1 MELISVNCNHCGAP
15 LEVGANARFVTC
27 TFCNSQLEVKRSESA
42 VFTEEITRIAD
53 NTQQMAGSLEVI
65 ELQNEIERLDREW
78 IAGNP
83 VSFDKHGRPI
93 GQTTTGGAV
102 FGLMFSIF
110 FAIVA
115 FSMAGFAA
123 SNGAPGIFALVP
135 VGMGIFALVA
145 GFMGIGK
152 ANVYQERKNEYER
165 HRASMVERLEAKRLK

>member
-1 MELISVNCNHCGAP
+1 M
-15 LEVGANARFVTC
+15 NARFVTC

-53 NTQQMAGSLEVI
+53 NTQQMAGSLEII

-93 GQTTTGGAV
+93 DRTSTAGSV

-152 ANVYQERKNEYER
+152 ANEYQSRRRDYEQVR
-165 HRASMVERLEAKRLK
+165 NSMLERLDEKRRG